1 MILRMFQKT
10 FYQQGHRSRSVLTR
24 SSARR
29 GAGRDGR
36 KSAGPPAGAQE
47 HPEPRNVRNIAS
59 SARRRPAARASRP
72 AAVDRISA
80 DHEWSAKR
88 LRRVGDA
95 DGTRLLAP
103 SGVRLE
109 PVGGSIGREG
119 IMWAAMC
126 AAARPPAAATRV
138 QTGPSVSVRAPRSG
152 PRSRGGAQGR
162 TACAPECTSC
172 ASHPG
177 ATPSDRPRQLPRRPR
192 RPRPRTRVAR
202 QPQPACRGAAQHT
215 AGAASVWV
223 RGVGGNIW
231 GGLCMRN

>member
-138 QTGPSVSVRAPRSG
+138 QTAQRERPRSAV
-152 PRSRGGAQGR
+152 RSA
-162 TACAPECTSC
+162 
-172 ASHPG
+172 
-177 ATPSDRPRQLPRRPR
+177 
-192 RPRPRTRVAR
+192 VAR
-202 QPQPACRGAAQHT
+202 RR
-215 AGAASVWV
+215 AGAH
-223 RGVGGNIW
+223 GV
-231 GGLCMRN
+231 CT

>member
-1 MILRMFQKT
+1 MILRTFQKT

-29 GAGRDGR
+29 RGASRWAQNCGASG
-36 KSAGPPAGAQE
+36 GAQE
-47 HPEPRNVRNIAS
+47 HPEPRNVRSIAS

-80 DHEWSAKR
+80 DHEWSAKVCV
-88 LRRVGDA
+88 VGDA

-109 PVGGSIGREG
+109 PVGGLIGREG

-138 QTGPSVSVRAPRSG
+138 HGPA
-152 PRSRGGAQGR
+152 
-162 TACAPECTSC
+162 
-172 ASHPG
+172 
-177 ATPSDRPRQLPRRPR
+177 
-192 RPRPRTRVAR
+192 
-202 QPQPACRGAAQHT
+202 
-215 AGAASVWV
+215 
-223 RGVGGNIW
+223 
-231 GGLCMRN
+231 